1 VRRIGVLMGYAE
13 SDAGAQ
19 LRLAA
24 FKQGLTMLGWT
35 EGRELTLD
43 VRWIAG
49 EINRAAGRGVSPP
62 NARFEQIRSA
72 SCVAA

>member
-1 VRRIGVLMGYAE
+1 
-13 SDAGAQ
+13 
-19 LRLAA
+19 
-24 FKQGLTMLGWT
+24 MLGWT